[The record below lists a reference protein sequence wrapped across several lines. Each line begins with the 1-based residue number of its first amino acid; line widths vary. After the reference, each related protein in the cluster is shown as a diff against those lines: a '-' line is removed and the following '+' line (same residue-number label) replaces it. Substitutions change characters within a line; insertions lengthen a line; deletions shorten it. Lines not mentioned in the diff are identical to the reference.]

1 MTFEEKLNSL
11 QNIVSRLEDENIPLE
26 EAVKLYEQA
35 KALSNELSKELDE
48 SIKKMAYIVENDQ
61 VKQIAEK
68 NEEKDV

>member
-61 VKQIAEK
+61 VKQIDEK

>member
-1 MTFEEKLNSL
+1 MINSL

-61 VKQIAEK
+61 VKQIDEK